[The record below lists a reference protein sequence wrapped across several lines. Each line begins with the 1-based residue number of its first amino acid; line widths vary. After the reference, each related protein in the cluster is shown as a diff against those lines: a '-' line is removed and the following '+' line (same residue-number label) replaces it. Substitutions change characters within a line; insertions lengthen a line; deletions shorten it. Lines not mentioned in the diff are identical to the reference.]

1 MVTHAECV
9 ADMLERGVDFVIP
22 APRAHWVGQGFL
34 VHGYISRDPELARKL
49 SPFLL
54 LDYQAPFV
62 YPPTQH
68 RRGVGAH
75 PHRGFETVTL
85 AFEGSIAHHDSTGA
99 GGVIGPGDVQWM
111 TAGRGILHR
120 EYHERAFARA
130 GGRLHMA
137 QVWINLPAAKKMCEP
152 RYQLLEAGSI
162 GHAILPD
169 DAGTVRVV
177 AGEYAGVRGAAHT
190 ATPVGMLE
198 VRLRLGGRFQL
209 EIEATHD
216 LTLLVMEGAVA
227 SGERVFARGDFVVFD
242 HGGPMIALESRAPS
256 THLLVLS
263 GEPIDEPL
271 LQDGPFAMNTER
283 EIRRAYA
290 DYRAGAFGILAP

>member
-1 MVTHAECV
+1 MQ
-9 ADMLERGVDFVIP
+9 RGIDLVIP
-22 APRAHWVGQGFL
+22 APRPHWVGQGFL

-54 LDYQAPFV
+54 LDYQAPFI

-85 AFEGSIAHHDSTGA
+85 AFEGSIAHHDSTSA

-111 TAGRGILHR
+111 TAGSGILHR
-120 EYHERAFARA
+120 EYHELEFARA

-137 QVWINLPAAKKMCEP
+137 QVWVNLPAAHKMCEP
-152 RYQLLEAGSI
+152 RYQLLSARSI
-162 GHAILPD
+162 ERAILAD
-169 DAGTVRVV
+169 DAGTVRVI
-177 AGEYAGVRGAAHT
+177 AGEFAGVRGPART
-190 ATPVGMLE
+190 VTPVGMLE
-198 VRLRLGGRFQL
+198 VRLRMSARFTL
-209 EIEATHD
+209 EVDARHD
-216 LTLLVMEGAVA
+216 LAVLVMDGAA
-227 SGERVFARGDFVVFD
+227 ATCGRVVARGDFVVFD
-242 HGGPMIALESRAPS
+242 HRGTAIAIEAQAPS

-290 DYRAGAFGILAP
+290 DYRAGHFGTLEP

>member
-1 MVTHAECV
+1 MTVTQ
-9 ADMLERGVDFVIP
+9 RGIDLVIP

-34 VHGYISRDPELARKL
+34 VHGYISRDPVLARKL

-62 YPPTQH
+62 YPPTPY

-85 AFEGSIAHHDSTGA
+85 AFEGRIAHLDSTGM

-120 EYHERAFARA
+120 EYHETEFARA

-137 QVWINLPAAKKMCEP
+137 QVWVNLPAAHKMGEP
-152 RYQLLEAGSI
+152 RYQLLESREIAEV
-162 GHAILPD
+162 ALPD
-169 DAGTVRVV
+169 HLGSVRVI
-177 AGEYAGVRGAAHT
+177 AGEFAGVRGPAHT
-190 ATPVGMLE
+190 VTKVGMFE
-198 VRLRLGGRFQL
+198 IRLNEGGRFSL
-209 EIEATHD
+209 EIDPRH
-216 LTLLVMEGAVA
+216 TLAMLVMD
-227 SGERVFARGDFVVFD
+227 GEVRIGDRACVRGDFVLFD
-242 HGGPMIALESRAPS
+242 HAGPGIVLKSLAPS
-256 THLLVLS
+256 THLLTLS

-271 LQDGPFAMNTER
+271 LQDGPFVMNTAR
-283 EIRRAYA
+283 EIRTAYA
-290 DYRAGAFGILAP
+290 DFRAGHFGTLAP